1 MATAGSSA
9 VRDRILDA
17 ATRRFYASGI
27 RSVSADR
34 LIADAAISK
43 VTFYRHFRSKDDL
56 VEAYLARIAAQ
67 ERGRVERKREVHP
80 GNPAA
85 VLRWYATEVGAA
97 SCTPTFRSCPFINA
111 AAEYPDPDH
120 PARRVVEAH
129 RAWLRAQAVDL
140 LRQLGTGDPE
150 GTADILMMLRD
161 GAMISGYLDGAPQS
175 VAARLL
181 EAGQAVLARDA

>member
-97 SCTPTFRSCPFINA
+97 SCTPGFRSCPFINA
-111 AAEYPDPDH
+111 AAEYAIDAGPLTQG
-120 PARRVVEAH
+120 
-129 RAWLRAQAVDL
+129 AWTDL
-140 LRQLGTGDPE
+140 EIPITQPGFDLTTLRQLKFDT
-150 GTADILMMLRD
+150 TAAGRF
-161 GAMISGYLDGAPQS
+161 YLDNIYFH
-175 VAARLL
+175 
-181 EAGQAVLARDA
+181 